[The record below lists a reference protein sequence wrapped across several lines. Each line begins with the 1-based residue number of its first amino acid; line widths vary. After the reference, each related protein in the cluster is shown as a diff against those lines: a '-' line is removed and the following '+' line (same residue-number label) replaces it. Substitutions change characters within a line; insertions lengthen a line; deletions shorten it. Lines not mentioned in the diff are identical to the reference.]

1 MGRPAAKRLGPGGMP
16 PKSPSQ
22 IATLSACD
30 RKWAWEKLARQPRK
44 FNAAAQ
50 LGTECH
56 DVLEQWEGKGIPPN
70 PKTKQGKIVLPGLKF
85 LPQPS
90 KLLQLERYM
99 MFSFGGH
106 DWHGYKDIE
115 YFSLFEGHRLA
126 IVNDHKTT
134 SDLMWALTEEQLL
147 LDPQGVIYGYDAM
160 LKYGTQ
166 EAWLRWIYYQTRGA
180 KKSILVQRRVTFEE
194 ARAGMEV
201 LVPFAD
207 RIDAYRHQAEAIVEG
222 CGLKKF
228 TAKDVERLALIDAG
242 EPEASKTDDEEDENP
257 NHEVEVDVL
266 RSANDKLHSLVR
278 SLPFNPLTCSAYGG
292 CHYQQQCG
300 LTAMQKIVS
309 RMAQEGTKT
318 TLAELMAKRAE
329 EQKVTDAAGETNTTE
344 APEPADHPANESPN
358 DTSDDEQVDLNPPES
373 PSEADATAPMT
384 DAEKDKLAPKKK
396 VTKKKAA
403 KKATKKAAAKK
414 PGAKKDGDDAEVAEV
429 VPATSAPISDEEMKI
444 HRKNFMECFKL
455 VTSVG
460 DLSNFPAAWD
470 KYVETFMSE

>member
-22 IATLSACD
+22 VATLDSCD

-56 DVLEQWEGKGIPPN
+56 DVLEMWEGKGIPPD
-70 PKTKQGKIVLPGLKF
+70 PKTIQGKIVLPGLKF

-115 YFSLFEGHRLA
+115 YFAWVEGRPLA

-134 SDLMWALTEEQLL
+134 SNLIWALTEEQLVA
-147 LDPQGVIYGYDAM
+147 DPQGVIYGYDGM

-180 KKSILVQRRVTFEE
+180 KKAIVVQSRVSFEQ

-201 LVPFAD
+201 LVPLAD
-207 RIDAYRHQAEAIVEG
+207 RMDAYRQHAAAILDE
-222 CGLKKF
+222 CGLKRF
-228 TAKDVERLALIDAG
+228 TTKDVERLALLDAG
-242 EPEASKTDDEEDENP
+242 EEPVLGAPDDEDNP
-257 NHEVEVDVL
+257 NHAANVAVL
-266 RSANDKLHSLVR
+266 RSANDKLHKLVR

-309 RMAQEGTKT
+309 RMKQEGKT
-318 TLAELMAKRAE
+318 ATLAELMAQRAAS
-329 EQKVTDAAGETNTTE
+329 KGDTGETKTTD
-344 APEPADHPANESPN
+344 APEPSDHPANAPAN
-358 DTSDDEQVDLNPPES
+358 DSGDEEEQVNLNPPEAQS
-373 PSEADATAPMT
+373 DADATAPMT
-384 DAEKDKLAPKKK
+384 DEEKEKLYPKKK

-403 KKATKKAAAKK
+403 KKTTKKAGAAKTTAAPSDK
-414 PGAKKDGDDAEVAEV
+414 EPEEEAAARVISEADMKTHRTNYVKCFEA
-429 VPATSAPISDEEMKI
+429 ATA
-444 HRKNFMECFKL
+444 
-455 VTSVG
+455 VG
-460 DLSNFPAAWD
+460 TLEHFPAAWD
-470 KYVETFMSE
+470 KYIESFMSE